1 MKDFDELHAIGEL
14 TKIEDSLIRCREIA
28 RVEHLGDSF
37 PIHSF
42 EIGSTDPAAP
52 VLALFGGVH
61 GLEKVGTQVVVTY
74 LSSLFKQ
81 LSWDEE
87 LRRSLEKYRIISIPL
102 INPWGMYHHRRS
114 NANDVDLMRNAPVKA
129 LEKKKFLLSGQRIT
143 TKLPWYQGEE
153 NAPMEKELQALVDY
167 CKEHIF
173 EAKRAISVDFHSGF
187 GLKDRL
193 WFPYSKTLTPF
204 KNIVEMENLEQL
216 LNETHPHHIYKVEPT
231 AESYTIEGDVWDY
244 LYDEYCEKNPDGVYI
259 PLTLEMGS
267 WIWVK
272 KNPLQ
277 IFRRDGLFNPMKS
290 HRYDR
295 TMRRHI
301 MLIKFLFRAVG
312 SSKAWVKENS
322 L

>member
-1 MKDFDELHAIGEL
+1 MKDFDELHAISEL
-14 TKIEDSLIRCREIA
+14 ATIEDPLIRYQEIA
-28 RVEHLGDSF
+28 RVSYGEDSF

-42 EIGSTDPAAP
+42 EIGSTDLSAP

-87 LRRSLEKYRIISIPL
+87 LRRSLEKYRIVSIPL

-114 NANDVDLMRNAPVKA
+114 NGNDVDLMRNAPVEA
-129 LEKKKFLLSGQRIT
+129 VENKKFLLSGQRISS
-143 TKLPWYQGEE
+143 KLPWYQG
-153 NAPMEKELQALVDY
+153 AIGSPMELELQTLVDY
-167 CKEHIF
+167 CQQHIF
-173 EAKRAISVDFHSGF
+173 KSKRAISVDFHSGF

-193 WFPYSKTLTPF
+193 WYPYSKTLRPF
-204 KNIVEMENLEQL
+204 KNIREMENLERL
-216 LNETHPHHIYKVEPT
+216 LNETHPHHIYKIEPT
-231 AESYTIEGDVWDY
+231 AESYTIDGDVWDY
-244 LYDEYCEKNPDGVYI
+244 LYDDYRKLNPDGVYI

-277 IFRRDGLFNPMKS
+277 IFRREGLFNPIKS

-312 SSKAWVKENS
+312 SSKAWVKES
-322 L
+322 VL

>member
-1 MKDFDELHAIGEL
+1 MKDFDELNAICEL
-14 TKIEDSLIRCREIA
+14 TSIKDDLIKCGEIG
-28 RVEHLGDSF
+28 RVNHEGESY
-37 PIHSF
+37 PIHFF
-42 EIGSTDPAAP
+42 EIGSQDPTAP

-74 LSSLFKQ
+74 LTSLFKQ
-81 LSWDEE
+81 MSWDEE
-87 LRRSLEKYRIISIPL
+87 LRRSLEKFRIISIPL

-114 NANDVDLMRNAPVKA
+114 NHNDVDLMRNSPSVTDGKT
-129 LEKKKFLLSGQRIT
+129 KFLLSGQRVSR
-143 TKLPWYQGEE
+143 KLPWYQGELD
-153 NAPMEKELQALVDY
+153 APMEHELQCVVDFV
-167 CKEHIF
+167 KEKIF
-173 EAKRAISVDFHSGF
+173 SAKSAISVDFHSGF

-193 WFPYSKTLTPF
+193 WYPYARTLEPF
-204 KNIVEMENLEQL
+204 KHIREMQNLEQL
-216 LNETHPHHIYKVEPT
+216 LSETHPHHIYKIEPT
-231 AESYTIEGDVWDY
+231 SESYTIQGDAWDY
-244 LYDEYCEKNPDGVYI
+244 LYDEYLKVNPDGVYL

-277 IFRRDGLFNPMKS
+277 IFMRGGLFNPLKS

-312 SSKAWVKENS
+312 SSKAWIKK
-322 L
+322 

>member
-1 MKDFDELHAIGEL
+1 MKDFDELNAISEL
-14 TKIEDSLIRCREIA
+14 TNIEDPLIRCREIT
-28 RVEHLGDSF
+28 RINHEGDSY

-42 EIGSTDPAAP
+42 EIGSTDTSAP
-52 VLALFGGVH
+52 VLGLFGGIH

-87 LRRSLEKYRIISIPL
+87 LRRSLEKFRIVSIPL

-114 NANDVDLMRNAPVKA
+114 NPNNVDLMRNSPSRTH
-129 LEKKKFLLSGQRIT
+129 EKTKFLLSGHKLSE
-143 TKLPWYQGEE
+143 KLPWYQGNSEQ
-153 NAPMEKELQALVDY
+153 MEHELQTLVDY
-167 CKEHIF
+167 VREHIF
-173 EAKRAISVDFHSGF
+173 SSQRAISVDFHSGF
-187 GLKDRL
+187 GLRDRL
-193 WFPYSKTLTPF
+193 WYPYARTLTPF
-204 KNIVEMENLEQL
+204 KHITEMENLEYL
-216 LNETHPHHIYKVEPT
+216 LNETHPHHIYRVEPT
-231 AESYTIEGDVWDY
+231 SESYTIQGDAWDY
-244 LYDEYCEKNPDGVYI
+244 LYDEYLAQNPDGVYL

-277 IFRRDGLFNPMKS
+277 IFRRGGLFNPLKS

-312 SSKAWVKENS
+312 SSKAWVKR
-322 L
+322 